1 MRSRRK
7 SHLVGNVNSSK
18 LYTLNINNMVP
29 VLWVS
34 GAYVNLNK
42 QYDYR
47 RKRRRYYS
55 ESKIQVSLD
64 WFPFDIQHSP
74 SCTSS
79 STPTRD
85 SSAAAGL

>member
-1 MRSRRK
+1 MRSR

-34 GAYVNLNK
+34 GAYVNLNN

-47 RKRRRYYS
+47 GNRKRYYY
-55 ESKIQVSLD
+55 ESKFQVSLD
-64 WFPFDIQHSP
+64 WFPLGIQHSP

-79 STPTRD
+79 STSTRD